1 MSKVVVVRRSGAESG
16 DEFTNDHY
24 RALLDV
30 ALPILSG
37 MDDVS
42 AAVKKYFPGGRVGMK
57 VNCLT
62 RRYTCT
68 PVALTEAFLDVLENA
83 GFDANDLVVWERTSG
98 ELQRAGYTLNAS
110 SFGRRCLGTDS
121 RSVGY
126 GRVFHSYGDV
136 SSLISRVL
144 LEMVDH
150 NVNLPVLKDHSLAGL
165 SGGLKNMFGA
175 INNPNKYHDNNCNP
189 FVAHVANLQ
198 PIRDKHRLTI
208 MDAVRVQ
215 YDQGPGYSSDYIAD
229 YHGLIISNDPVAAD
243 RVGLEVLEHFRRAR
257 GLPTLAQAGRPAR
270 YLASAQ
276 EIGLGVA
283 DMDRIDLSVRIVD
296 EGGQVRPGRLF

>member
-1 MSKVVVVRRSGAESG
+1 VVVKRSGAESG
-16 DEFTNDHY
+16 GEFTKDHY
-24 RALLDV
+24 RALLEA
-30 ALPILSG
+30 ALPMLSG
-37 MDDVS
+37 TDDVS
-42 AAVKKYFPGGRVGMK
+42 TAVKKQFPGGRVGMK

-62 RRYTCT
+62 RRHTCT
-68 PVALTEAFLDVLENA
+68 PVALTEALLDVLEDA
-83 GFDANDLVVWERTSG
+83 GFDGNDLVVWERTNR
-98 ELQRAGYTLNAS
+98 ELQQAGYTLNAS

-126 GRVFHSYGDV
+126 SHVFYSFGDV
-136 SSLISRVL
+136 ASLISRIL

-150 NVNLPVLKDHSLAGL
+150 NVSLPVLKDHSLAGL

-189 FVAHVANLQ
+189 FVAHVSNLQ
-198 PIRDKHRLTI
+198 PIREKHRLTI

-215 YDQGPGYSSDYIAD
+215 YDQGPGYSTDYIAD
-229 YHGLIISNDPVAAD
+229 YHGLIVSGDPVAAD
-243 RVGLEVLEHFRRAR
+243 RVGLEVLEHFRLAR
-257 GLPTLAQAGRPAR
+257 GLPSLAQAGRPVL

-283 DMDRIDLSVRIVD
+283 DMDRIDLSVRIVN